1 MPRGSLGTLASLAE
15 EGELEDLEAG
25 VEHVPLAGKR
35 GKQGCQRLFGPSQNL
50 YMNHLAVTLWQMVQ
64 CNKWAANGNYIIL
77 SR

>member
-35 GKQGCQRLFGPSQNL
+35 RKQGCQRLIAPSISV
-50 YMNHLAVTLWQMVQ
+50 YESPGRYPLADGSAQQM
-64 CNKWAANGNYIIL
+64 G
-77 SR
+77 S